1 MRVPF
6 QVLVPSDHELPD
18 RNIPLEVENGPW
30 PAHQRPA
37 SCFLLLPATQAASL
51 SGAFP
56 LFSSLEPHLLLD
68 SGGDCLPLLWRQQ
81 ENMTSHSGPNPERH
95 WCWLGIKAA
104 VPFLTFIRPHLTLT
118 MCSRHFIVCQGDKQN
133 PPPESGEG
141 CLRGRADPAAEADK
155 CFSHPGR
162 LLNAVVLP
170 ALTGL
175 Q

>member
-1 MRVPF
+1 MALGQPIR
-6 QVLVPSDHELPD
+6 
-18 RNIPLEVENGPW
+18 G
-30 PAHQRPA
+30 
-37 SCFLLLPATQAASL
+37 LLPVSPGYPGPDSL

-56 LFSSLEPHLLLD
+56 LFSSLEPHLLLE
-68 SGGDCLPLLWRQQ
+68 SGGDCLPLLRRQQ
-81 ENMTSHSGPNPERH
+81 GNMTSHSGPNPKRH

-104 VPFLTFIRPHLTLT
+104 VPFLTFIGPHLTLT

-141 CLRGRADPAAEADK
+141 CLRGRADPAEADK

-162 LLNAVVLP
+162 LLSAEVLP

-175 Q
+175 HSKGNGGLYFHEAHIYRW